1 MEKSFKKFTPRI
13 PENMHELFLNMWEA
27 TFSNFGFPENGRII
41 FDEKT
46 ETLSFVSAGNA
57 VLTFKEQAIIRFYQE
72 EDLFCCTELIEA
84 LVNSAFQGEAD
95 SFEWDNKTLSF
106 ITAKQMDNSLTSEW
120 YQFLAS
126 LDLETMS
133 FSWSFSTPEQKRHY
147 NTHFGMDDFLNDYF
161 SECVSRIF
169 KAEINNTYSILL
181 DIQETREEIKEFKKF
196 KP

>member
-13 PENMHELFLNMWEA
+13 PENMQELFLNMWEA

-46 ETLSFVSAGNA
+46 ETLSFVSAGKA
-57 VLTFKEQAIIRFYQE
+57 VLTFKDQAFIHFYQE
-72 EDLFCCTELIEA
+72 EDLFCCTDLIEA
-84 LVNSAFQGEAD
+84 LTKAAFQGEAD
-95 SFEWDNKTLSF
+95 SFELDDKTLSF
-106 ITAKQMDNSLTSEW
+106 ITGKQMDNSLVSEW
-120 YQFLAS
+120 YQFIVS

-133 FSWSFSTPEQKRHY
+133 FSWSFGTPEQKRHY
-147 NTHFGMDDFLNDYF
+147 AKHFGMDDFLVDYF
-161 SECVSRIF
+161 RDCVSRIF

-181 DIQETREEIKEFKKF
+181 DIQETRAEIKEFKKF